1 MMNASILDGS
11 KSPSP
16 PLPPLYRYE
25 PLKVYSF
32 RTARSHL
39 LWNLIEGLFINFH
52 PSSFRENA
60 DMRGAARGGARP
72 KSLFMKCAATGKSIK
87 FRNDEINKL
96 DDQVSFDS
104 Q

>member
-11 KSPSP
+11 KSPSL
-16 PLPPLYRYE
+16 PLLFRYE
-25 PLKVYSF
+25 PLKVFSF

-39 LWNLIEGLFINFH
+39 LWNLIEGLFINFQA
-52 PSSFRENA
+52 SSFRENA
-60 DMRGAARGGARP
+60 DICWAARGGAQP

-87 FRNDEINKL
+87 FRNDEINKP
-96 DDQVSFDS
+96 DDQVTLDS